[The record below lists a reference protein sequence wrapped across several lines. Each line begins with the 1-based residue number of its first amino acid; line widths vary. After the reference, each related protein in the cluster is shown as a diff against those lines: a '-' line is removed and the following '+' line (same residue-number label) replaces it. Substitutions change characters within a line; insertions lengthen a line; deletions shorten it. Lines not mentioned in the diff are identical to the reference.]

1 MDCNAAVISLLSS
14 RLSTSWW
21 SADLVL
27 TSGYYGA
34 VIAAKMLGQFPAR
47 YSAVIIKNPVL
58 DLTRALVEEPNIIRR
73 AFHTQSNR

>member
-1 MDCNAAVISLLSS
+1 MDCNKAVSSLLSS
-14 RLSTSWW
+14 RLSSWR
-21 SADLVL
+21 SPDLVL

-34 VIAAKMLGQFPAR
+34 VIAAKMLGQSPAR

-73 AFHTQSNR
+73 AFLTQSDR

>member
-1 MDCNAAVISLLSS
+1 MDCNKAVSSLLSS
-14 RLSTSWW
+14 RLSSWR

-34 VIAAKMLGQFPAR
+34 VIAAKMLGH

-73 AFHTQSNR
+73 AFHTQSDR